1 MSLFKDKEVRKILTE
16 FNGSVDEGSR
26 VNIDKVC
33 GALAGEGGGVVAGAK
48 GISFEDI
55 AKAGVPMAIAR
66 AISNVWRGNE
76 EKPKDAP
83 ASEVQVGGASGSLED
98 LAFIIGN
105 VDSLNDSVLLKNY
118 QPLGRSDIINAL
130 NERANGK
137 PFIVFADNQS
147 LRVDQDKS
155 FDILQLLKQGV
166 EVGSTTSVEGKL
178 VELFRAGELPDLAL
192 NICPIH
198 EVHLIGKN
206 QFCPK
211 CNRPWEGV
219 SNEVRE
225 LAWVHVQN
233 VLAEKPKA
241 QDPRLQQIHAAL
253 GDPNDQYWAQAKLEH
268 EKLKATGQPIV
279 LVKPVKR
286 AGR

>member
-1 MSLFKDKEVRKILTE
+1 MALFKEAEVRKLLTE
-16 FNGSVDEGSR
+16 YNTSVGEDTLNVDGICS
-26 VNIDKVC
+26 
-33 GALAGEGGGVVAGAK
+33 ALTKAGGGVSSVAGEL
-48 GISFEDI
+48 SFEDI
-55 AKAGVPMAIAR
+55 AKAGKLPAGVAR
-66 AISNVWRGNE
+66 AVAKLWRGND

-83 ASEVQVGGASGSLED
+83 AAEVQVGGASGSLED

-105 VDSLNDSVLLKNY
+105 VDSLNDVVLLKNY

-219 SNEVRE
+219 SSEVRE